1 MRLAEKLNTP
11 FPFYLNDDRKNLGLI
26 AVISLFVLAFM
37 IAFKSRNDLDLTLAQ
52 HLLFAGI
59 TFTCLGINILVLPR
73 LFPVWFDPVSWTVK
87 KYILLN
93 LGHLILIGI
102 AASFVDIY
110 YICPEKTV
118 WENITEANSRVVLR
132 GIIPIALT
140 TLFLRNIMLQETLK
154 NALKA
159 NKELHKIQTLK
170 KEVPKSS
177 HANAITLY
185 SDTSETLSINL
196 PDLLYVQADDNYS
209 TVVWRNGEGIQKKL
223 LRANLKS
230 IENQMDNAFTMR
242 CHRSYLVNINAIDMV
257 SGNTNGYKLK
267 ILDTDIAIPVS
278 RQKGKEIME
287 KISQWKN
294 VMELS

>member
-1 MRLAEKLNTP
+1 MQFAEKLNEP

-37 IAFKSRNDLDLTLAQ
+37 ISFKSTNDLNLTPAQ
-52 HLLFAGI
+52 HFLFAVI
-59 TFTCLGINILVLPR
+59 TFICLAINIVLLPR

-93 LGHLILIGI
+93 IGHLILIGF
-102 AASFVDIY
+102 AASLVDIY
-110 YICPEKTV
+110 YVCPEKTV
-118 WENITEANSRVVLR
+118 WENIIEANSRVVLR

-140 TLFLRNIMLQETLK
+140 TLFLRNILLQETLK

-159 NKELHKIQTLK
+159 NKELQKIQSLK
-170 KEVPKSS
+170 KEVPKSN

-196 PDLLYVQADDNYS
+196 PDLLYVRADDNYS
-209 TVVWRNGEGIQKKL
+209 TIVWKNGEGIQKKL

-230 IENQMDNAFTMR
+230 IENQMDNSFTMR

-278 RQKGKEIME
+278 RQKGKEVIE